1 MIDADVRHT
10 RQGAGPTVV
19 VSQTDSPSRAVIY
32 LHGWR
37 TTAARDVDRHG
48 LGQKALRTDV
58 LIAPTASER
67 SRFGAFED
75 DIIDAAQ
82 EAASVAGVPFP
93 DNVVIVAHSGA
104 YRAAARALDD
114 PRLSG
119 VALLDATYGEK
130 NAYLAALRGGLPM
143 YVATARRSEDTQP
156 IAEQL
161 KAAGAV
167 ANLRANVT
175 HDGIVPAL
183 FQQALASLGS
193 QGGAGAGKPVAKPQG
208 AAPSGS
214 GGRAN
219 GGFMAAA
226 ITLVGVLALA
236 VMAAS
241 EQA

>member
-19 VSQTDSPSRAVIY
+19 VSQTVGPARAVIY

-48 LGQKALRTDV
+48 LGQKVLRTDM

-75 DIIDAAQ
+75 DIIGAAQ

-93 DNVVIVAHSGA
+93 GNVVIVAHSGA

-119 VALLDATYGEK
+119 VALLDATYGDQ
-130 NAYLAALRGGLPM
+130 NAYLAALRGGLPV

-167 ANLRANVT
+167 SNLRANVT

-183 FQQALASLGS
+183 FAEALAALAP
-193 QGGAGAGKPVAKPQG
+193 QGAGGTEKPVAKPQG
-208 AAPSGS
+208 AAPSES
-214 GGRAN
+214 GGGAN
-219 GGFMAAA
+219 GGFMAVA
-226 ITLVGVLALA
+226 ITLVGVLALTIF
-236 VMAAS
+236 AAS